1 MKRRAPDA
9 KALQPLHDALTDALR
24 QAGLDN
30 VVTLVAL
37 QRNWTAIAGSQLAR
51 VSHPVRFRWGELL
64 ISVSDAIWLQQMTFF
79 QAQLRRNMRSV
90 VGNVKVSNLRFVLAY
105 AADPPSRPSASAG
118 GAAQQP
124 ALLTADE
131 ERRVRDG
138 TACIADTELREAAK
152 RAWRQG
158 LLAKR

>member
-1 MKRRAPDA
+1 MNRRASDA
-9 KALQPLHDALTDALR
+9 KALQPLHVALTDALQ

-30 VVTLVAL
+30 VVTLVTL
-37 QRNWTAIAGSQLAR
+37 QRRWADIAGSQLAA
-51 VSHPVRFRWGELL
+51 VSHPVRLRWGELL

-79 QAQLRRNMRSV
+79 QARLRDNIRSV
-90 VGNVKVSNLRFVLAY
+90 VGDVKVSSLRFVLAY
-105 AADPPSRPSASAG
+105 AADQRPRPSISAKG
-118 GAAQQP
+118 PAPA

-138 TACIADTELREAAK
+138 TAGIADSELREAAR
-152 RAWRQG
+152 RAWRQD

>member
-1 MKRRAPDA
+1 MKRRAADA
-9 KALQPLHDALTDALR
+9 KALQPLHIALTDAL
-24 QAGLDN
+24 QQVGLDN

-37 QRNWTAIAGSQLAR
+37 QRNWTAVAGSQLAD

-79 QAQLRRNMRSV
+79 QAQLRRNIRSV
-90 VGNVKVSNLRFVLAY
+90 VGDVKVSNLRFVLAY
-105 AADPPSRPSASAG
+105 ASDRPSRPPTSTEWPVRR
-118 GAAQQP
+118 P
-124 ALLTADE
+124 ARLTADE

-138 TACIADTELREAAK
+138 TACIADAELREAAR
-152 RAWRQG
+152 RAWRQD

>member
-9 KALQPLHDALTDALR
+9 KALQPLHVALTDALR

-30 VVTLVAL
+30 VVTLAAL
-37 QRNWTAIAGSQLAR
+37 QRNWTAIAGSQLAA

-64 ISVSDAIWLQQMTFF
+64 ISVSDAIWLQQMTFY
-79 QAQLRRNMRSV
+79 QARLRDNIRSV
-90 VGNVKVSNLRFVLAY
+90 IGDVKISNLRFVLAY
-105 AADPPSRPSASAG
+105 ASDHRSGPPVSPAG
-118 GAAQQP
+118 P
-124 ALLTADE
+124 AKPTLLTADE

-138 TACIADTELREAAK
+138 TACIADAELREAAR
-152 RAWRQG
+152 RAWRQD

>member
-1 MKRRAPDA
+1 MNRRASDT
-9 KALQPLHDALTDALR
+9 KALQPLHVALTDALQ

-37 QRNWTAIAGSQLAR
+37 QRNWTAIAGSQLAM

-64 ISVSDAIWLQQMTFF
+64 ISVSDAIWLQQMTFY
-79 QAQLRRNMRSV
+79 QAQLRRNIRSV
-90 VGNVKVSNLRFVLAY
+90 VGNVKVLNLRFVLAY
-105 AADPPSRPSASAG
+105 ASDQPSRPRTSPEG
-118 GAAQQP
+118 PTQQP

-131 ERRVRDG
+131 ERRVREG
-138 TACIADTELREAAK
+138 TACIADAELREAAR
-152 RAWRQG
+152 RAWRQD

>member
-9 KALQPLHDALTDALR
+9 KALQPLHVALTDALR

-30 VVTLVAL
+30 VVTLAAL
-37 QRNWTAIAGSQLAR
+37 QRNWTAIAGSQLAA

-64 ISVSDAIWLQQMTFF
+64 ISVSDAIWLQQMTFY
-79 QAQLRRNMRSV
+79 QARLRDNIRSV
-90 VGNVKVSNLRFVLAY
+90 VGDVKISNLRFVLAY
-105 AADPPSRPSASAG
+105 ASDRPAG
-118 GAAQQP
+118 TPTSTAGPTKP

-138 TACIADTELREAAK
+138 TACIADAELREAAR
-152 RAWRQG
+152 RAWRQD

>member
-1 MKRRAPDA
+1 MKRRASDA
-9 KALQPLHDALTDALR
+9 KALQPLHLALTDALR

-37 QRNWTAIAGSQLAR
+37 QRNWTAIAGSQLAG

-79 QAQLRRNMRSV
+79 QAQLRRNIRSV
-90 VGNVKVSNLRFVLAY
+90 VGDVKVSNLRFVLAY
-105 AADPPSRPSASAG
+105 ASDHPSRPSTSPEG
-118 GAAQQP
+118 PTQRP
-124 ALLTADE
+124 TRLTADE
-131 ERRVRDG
+131 ERRVQDG
-138 TACIADTELREAAK
+138 TTCIADVELREAAR
-152 RAWRQG
+152 RAWRQN

>member
-1 MKRRAPDA
+1 MNRRAADA
-9 KALQPLHDALTDALR
+9 KALQPLHVALADALR

-30 VVTLVAL
+30 VVALVAL
-37 QRNWTAIAGSQLAR
+37 QRRWTDIAGSQLAA

-64 ISVSDAIWLQQMTFF
+64 ISVSDAIWLQQMTFY
-79 QAQLRRNMRSV
+79 QAQLRDNIRSV

-105 AADPPSRPSASAG
+105 ASDHPSRPPVSAERPT
-118 GAAQQP
+118 QP

-131 ERRVRDG
+131 ERRVREG
-138 TACIADTELREAAK
+138 TACIADAELREAAR
-152 RAWRQG
+152 RAWRQD